1 MQFETTVEI
10 AAPEQAVWAAL
21 TDIRRWPEWTEPMRD
36 VRWIDDDGMRVGA
49 RARIKQPGTPPLTWT
64 VSEIEAGRA
73 FAWEASSPGVK
84 TVGTHVVRAA
94 GEHGSTL
101 TLGLKQSG
109 ALAGLVGALTG
120 ARTRTF
126 VQMEADGLKRAAESA
141 SAERSAQ
148 PASAE
153 RSAQPASAERSAQ
166 PASAER
172 SAQPASAERA
182 AESAS
187 AGRVAQPAT
196 AGRTAEAASAGRGAD
211 VRPAAG

>member
-1 MQFETTVEI
+1 MQFETTVQIE
-10 AAPEQAVWAAL
+10 APEQAVWAAL
-21 TDIRRWPEWTEPMRD
+21 TDIRRWPEWTESMRD
-36 VRWIDDDGMRVGA
+36 VRWIDDDDMRVGA

-126 VQMEADGLKRAAESA
+126 VQMEAHGLKRAAESA

-148 PASAE
+148 A
-153 RSAQPASAERSAQ
+153 
-166 PASAER
+166 
-172 SAQPASAERA
+172 ASAERA

-187 AGRVAQPAT
+187 AGRTDQPAT